1 MSYVQNPE
9 NIGKRTT
16 VCDSAT
22 VRGSATVCDSAVVC
36 DSATVRDSATV
47 CGSATVCDS
56 AVVCDSATV
65 RDSATVCDSATVRG
79 NGLIQHTRDYIVLG
93 PAISS
98 WRFTT
103 AHRDSKIGVRINCGC
118 FTGTLAEFKA
128 SIERTHKDHGPA
140 LEQYRCFAA
149 LIEAHFALA
158 DWQDQIERVTP

>member
-9 NIGKRTT
+9 NIGNRTT
-16 VCDSAT
+16 
-22 VRGSATVCDSAVVC
+22 VC

-47 CGSATVCDS
+47 CGSATV
-56 AVVCDSATV
+56 
-65 RDSATVCDSATVRG
+65 RDSAMVCG